1 MRKRFVSMI
10 TALMT
15 VSFVLSGC
23 SLSKDDSIQS
33 TEYLTDKADEATS
46 ENSDASTD
54 GQSVIVAENLFEPIL
69 EVLETNQEE
78 EKTEE
83 PTAEES
89 VNEDDVVRIVFF
101 GDSQLANGRN
111 DGSDIPSLL
120 ATRVPNTVMYNL
132 AIGGTAAS
140 VESTTSDVTPD
151 SLHSQC
157 FLGMTYAFT
166 GKSDR
171 NETLSSQHDV
181 LNVMNSID
189 PSTVDYYIIEYGAN
203 DFFNNAPLDAS
214 MYDSQSDIAHAYYNA
229 LCMGIDELRSVS
241 PNATFILMTPFY
253 GVYVDDSGAYI
264 GDSYIVSNGIGTLA
278 DYAKKMK
285 NVSEDKQTYI
295 FDGMF
300 GEKTDLY
307 VDTAGEYL
315 IDNVHLSL
323 KGRQIFARLLGHLV
337 NYIEKNEPFA
347 YLDTDKIKIAEYD
360 TEETYR
366 YDEGLMK
373 EYYPESWEKY
383 IKGEFPLAQPSQEAL
398 DQYNA
403 EQNGG

>member
-1 MRKRFVSMI
+1 MI
-10 TALMT
+10 TVLMT
-15 VSFVLSGC
+15 VSFILSGC
-23 SLSKDDSIQS
+23 SLSKDESIES
-33 TEYLTDKADEATS
+33 TEYLTDKADEAAS

-69 EVLETNQEE
+69 EALETNQEE

-101 GDSQLANGRN
+101 GDSQIANGRD

-140 VESTTSDVTPD
+140 VESTTSDVTPEN
-151 SLHSQC
+151 LHSQC
-157 FLGMTYAFT
+157 FLGMAYAFT

-171 NETLSSQHDV
+171 NVTLSSQHDV
-181 LNVMNSID
+181 LNKMNSVD
-189 PSTVDYYIIEYGAN
+189 PATVDFYIIEYGAN

-214 MYDSQSDIAHAYYNA
+214 IYDSQGDQAHAYYNA
-229 LCMGIDELRSVS
+229 LCWGIDELRRVS
-241 PNATFILMTPFY
+241 PNAKFILMTPFY
-253 GVYVDDSGAYI
+253 GIYVDDNGTYI
-264 GDSYIVSNGIGTLA
+264 GDSFIVSNGLGTLS

-285 NVSEDKQTYI
+285 NVAEDKQAII

-300 GEKTDLY
+300 AEKADLY
-307 VDTAGEYL
+307 LDTANEYL
-315 IDNVHLSL
+315 MDNLHLSL
-323 KGRQIFARLLGHLV
+323 KGRQIYARLLGHAV
-337 NYIEKNEPFA
+337 NFELKNEPFA

-366 YDEGLMK
+366 YDEGQMK

-383 IKGEFPLAQPSQEAL
+383 IRGEFPLAQPSQEAL

-403 EQNGG
+403 EQNGD